1 LAAHYGNLGEDEG
14 SGEGTSGE
22 SPRDRLRREVT
33 ARDDGRARRYVATV
47 RPAMAALKYVR
58 GARAED
64 SEGSAIHAVA
74 TTEEGDSTVANDVA
88 ATTEEGDERAS
99 TEEVSTSEEGG
110 SSAAAQQTEQGVG
123 ALAEMAGTEA
133 TTMTPKECGVD
144 DGTGAGATRLNDHL
158 MPRAI
163 DVAQVRV
170 ARKAAQREAKAR
182 RVLQATRRA
191 AIEVEGVESVERVV
205 K

>member
-1 LAAHYGNLGEDEG
+1 
-14 SGEGTSGE
+14 
-22 SPRDRLRREVT
+22 
-33 ARDDGRARRYVATV
+33 
-47 RPAMAALKYVR
+47 
-58 GARAED
+58 
-64 SEGSAIHAVA
+64 
-74 TTEEGDSTVANDVA
+74 
-88 ATTEEGDERAS
+88 
-99 TEEVSTSEEGG
+99 
-110 SSAAAQQTEQGVG
+110 
-123 ALAEMAGTEA
+123 
-133 TTMTPKECGVD
+133 
-144 DGTGAGATRLNDHL
+144 L